1 VVIGVRPEDVE
12 AAASGGDAQL
22 TATVERIEA
31 PGATLLAYFTVD
43 APPARSE
50 GLVAA
55 TGGEALKAAPLVAAR
70 GATFCAALEP
80 RSGVRPGDRMKLGVD
95 GRRLHFFDS
104 ATETAIDGP
113 PAAG

>member
-1 VVIGVRPEDVE
+1 MDSTTGH
-12 AAASGGDAQL
+12 GTL
-22 TATVERIEA
+22 TATVDRIEA

-55 TGGEALKAAPLVAAR
+55 TGGEELERAPLVAAG

-80 RSGVRPGDRMKLGVD
+80 RSGVRPGDKVPLVVD
-95 GRRLHFFDS
+95 GRRLHFFDPE
-104 ATETAIDGP
+104 TEAAIEAP
-113 PAAG
+113 PDQ